1 MIECAPV
8 EAASRPDE
16 TGKSGENG
24 MALVEFAL
32 IVPFLVIL
40 LAGVL
45 EFGRV
50 LDAWVIVTNAA
61 REGARYAALSGRSPN
76 PMYANDIQ
84 WATHNY
90 LVSGFSGRTD
100 VTVPPASA
108 VQVTGGLPFCYQA
121 DRSTC
126 PVPVAPGT
134 RVTVAVSVNVP
145 LYIPLVTGFFPSN
158 PMPVSGAVTVEVQ

>member
-1 MIECAPV
+1 MNGYAQV
-8 EAASRPDE
+8 ETKSGRESD
-16 TGKSGENG
+16 GRSGENG

-32 IVPFLVIL
+32 LVPFLVIL

-50 LDAWVIVTNAA
+50 LDAWVIVSNAA

-90 LVSGFSGRTD
+90 LVSGFSGRSD
-100 VTVPPASA
+100 VTLPPASA
-108 VQVTGGLPFCYQA
+108 VQVTGGLPFCYDA
-121 DRSTC
+121 NRSNC
-126 PVPVAPGT
+126 PAPVAPGT
-134 RVTVAVSVNVP
+134 RLTVGVSVDVP
-145 LYIPLVTGFFPSN
+145 IYIPLVASFFPEN
-158 PMPVSGAVTVEVQ
+158 PMPVRGAVTAEVQ